1 MQQIEIWALI
11 PFVLMLLSIAVMPL
25 IAEKW
30 WEKNINKLIVAILLS
45 IPSSIYLI
53 HNGMEEHL
61 THQILMDYIP
71 FITLLTTLFVV
82 TGGIEILGDIQARP
96 RNNTAI
102 LATGYVLASLIGTTG
117 AAMLLIHLLLRVNQ
131 QRQHKTHTVLFFIA
145 LVANCGGILSPLGDP
160 PLFLLYLRG
169 AHFGWFMKMVYE
181 WLIVGGSLLTI
192 YYIIDRY
199 IYYKKEETAAIMAD
213 FREKTDITFK
223 GKFNIILL
231 VGVILSVLYLNPSR
245 IPEMGE
251 ESAPIYIKFLRE
263 IVLIGITLL
272 SLLTTRKKV
281 RKENHFKWEPIIE
294 VAVIFIGIFATM
306 TPALLFLSQ
315 NAARLGLTEPW
326 QFFYAS
332 GTLSAF
338 LDNSPT
344 AVAFHTVAQA
354 IPTPE
359 NIPMVAGANELILK
373 AIALGSV
380 FFGAMTYIGNGP
392 NFMVKSIAEQ
402 EGVKMPDF
410 FGYMIKFSLVILLPI
425 YIIIQLIF
433 LR

>member
-11 PFVLMLLSIAVMPL
+11 PFILMLLSIATMPL

-30 WEKNINKLIVAILLS
+30 WEKNSNKLIVAILLS
-45 IPSSIYLI
+45 IPASAYLI
-53 HNGMEEHL
+53 LNGMTENL
-61 THQILMDYIP
+61 THQILWDYIP

-96 RNNTAI
+96 RNNTLM
-102 LATGYVLASLIGTTG
+102 LATGYILASLIGTTG
-117 AAMLLIHLLLRVNQ
+117 ASMLLIHPLLRINQ
-131 QRQHKTHTVLFFIA
+131 QRTYKTHTILFFIA
-145 LVANCGGILSPLGDP
+145 LVANCGGILTPLGDP

-169 AHFGWFMKMVYE
+169 AHFSWFMGMFYQWAAVGVVL
-181 WLIVGGSLLTI
+181 LII
-192 YYIIDRY
+192 YLVTDYY
-199 IYYKKEETAAIMAD
+199 IYYKKEDTAAIMAD
-213 FREKTDITFK
+213 FREKTDISFR

-231 VGVILSVLYLNPSR
+231 VGVVLSVLYINSSY
-245 IPEMGE
+245 IPQMNDEN
-251 ESAPIYIKFLRE
+251 APLHIKFLRE

-272 SLLTTRKKV
+272 SLLTTRKNV
-281 RKENHFKWEPIIE
+281 RKDNNFTWEPIIE
-294 VAVIFIGIFATM
+294 VGVVFIGIFITM
-306 TPALLFLSQ
+306 TPALIFLSQ
-315 NAARLGLTEPW
+315 NASRLGLTQPW

-344 AVAFHTVAQA
+344 AVAFHTVAQS
-354 IPTPE
+354 IPSPE
-359 NIPMVAGANELILK
+359 NMPMVAGANELILK

-392 NFMVKSIAEQ
+392 NFMVKAIAEQ
-402 EGVKMPDF
+402 EGVKMPGF
-410 FGYMIKFSLVILLPI
+410 FGYMFKFSLIVLLPI
-425 YIIIQLIF
+425 YILMQLYF

>member
-11 PFVLMLLSIAVMPL
+11 PFILMLLSIATMPL

-30 WEKNINKLIVAILLS
+30 WEKNSNKLIVAILLS
-45 IPSSIYLI
+45 IPASAYLI
-53 HNGMEEHL
+53 LNGMAENL
-61 THQILMDYIP
+61 THQILWDYIP

-96 RNNTAI
+96 RNNTLI
-102 LATGYVLASLIGTTG
+102 LATGYILASLIGTTG
-117 AAMLLIHLLLRVNQ
+117 AAMLLIHPLLRINQ
-131 QRQHKTHTVLFFIA
+131 QRTHKTHTILFFIA
-145 LVANCGGILSPLGDP
+145 LVANCGGILTPLGDP

-169 AHFGWFMKMVYE
+169 AHFGWFMGMFYQWVAVGFVLL
-181 WLIVGGSLLTI
+181 LIYAFT
-192 YYIIDRY
+192 DRY
-199 IYYKKEETAAIMAD
+199 IYYQKEDTAAIMAD
-213 FREKTDITFK
+213 FREKTDISFK

-231 VGVILSVLYLNPSR
+231 VGVVLSVLYINSSY
-245 IPEMGE
+245 IPQMNDEN
-251 ESAPIYIKFLRE
+251 APLYIKFLRE

-272 SLLTTRKKV
+272 SLLTTRKNV
-281 RKENHFKWEPIIE
+281 RKDNNFTWEPIIE
-294 VAVIFIGIFATM
+294 VGVVFIGIFITM
-306 TPALLFLSQ
+306 TPALIFLSQ
-315 NAARLGLTEPW
+315 NASRLGLTQPW

-344 AVAFHTVAQA
+344 AVAFHTVAQS
-354 IPTPE
+354 IPSPE
-359 NIPMVAGANELILK
+359 NMPMVAGANELILK

-392 NFMVKSIAEQ
+392 NFMVKAIAEQ
-402 EGVKMPDF
+402 EGVKMPGF
-410 FGYMIKFSLVILLPI
+410 FGYMFKFSLIVLLPI
-425 YIIIQLIF
+425 YILVQLIF

>member
-11 PFVLMLLSIAVMPL
+11 PFILMLLSIATMPL

-30 WEKNINKLIVAILLS
+30 WEKNSNKLIVAILLS
-45 IPSSIYLI
+45 IPASAYLI
-53 HNGMEEHL
+53 LNGMAENL
-61 THQILMDYIP
+61 THQILWDYIP

-96 RNNTAI
+96 RNNTLM
-102 LATGYVLASLIGTTG
+102 LATGYILASLIGTTG
-117 AAMLLIHLLLRVNQ
+117 ASMLLIHPLLRINQ
-131 QRQHKTHTVLFFIA
+131 QRTHKTHTILFFIA
-145 LVANCGGILSPLGDP
+145 LVANCGGILTPLGDP

-169 AHFGWFMKMVYE
+169 AHFGWFMGMFLE
-181 WLIVGGSLLTI
+181 WLLVGGILLVI
-192 YYIIDRY
+192 YYFTDRY
-199 IYYKKEETAAIMAD
+199 IYYQKEDTAAIMAD
-213 FREKTDITFK
+213 FREKTDISFR

-231 VGVILSVLYLNPSR
+231 VGVVLSVLYINSSY
-245 IPEMGE
+245 IPQMNDEN
-251 ESAPIYIKFLRE
+251 APLQIKFLRE

-272 SLLTTRKKV
+272 SLLTTRKSV
-281 RKENHFKWEPIIE
+281 RKDNNFTWEPIIE
-294 VAVIFIGIFATM
+294 VGVVFIGIFITM
-306 TPALLFLSQ
+306 TPALIFLSQ
-315 NAARLGLTEPW
+315 NASRLGITQPW

-344 AVAFHTVAQA
+344 AVAFHTVAQS
-354 IPTPE
+354 IPSPE
-359 NIPMVAGANELILK
+359 NMPMVAGANELILK

-392 NFMVKSIAEQ
+392 NFMVKAIAEQ
-402 EGVKMPDF
+402 EGVKMPGF
-410 FGYMIKFSLVILLPI
+410 FGYMFKFSLIVLLPI
-425 YIIIQLIF
+425 YILMQLYF